1 MGIFDAISNIAEMA
15 VDPIIALATGGP
27 SAAVATVARP
37 PERTQTF
44 ENSRRSQ
51 IMYQQ
56 DPGLSQG
63 FSGMTPSRAS
73 SGSSSF
79 FGSLGQT
86 IGGFGRDVGGFVQ
99 DIAPALNLF
108 GIGGQPQRTNAGT
121 AISVDVGRPQETAQ
135 SGEILGANLGLAPA
149 LFQGARSFLRTP
161 GGQTALGFGAGAL
174 GAALSG
180 GADGKPRI
188 TRRMKSDVR
197 RIYNMS
203 MGNPDITAQILNQ
216 MGTYPRITFDAA
228 TVFFILTKRFRN
240 DGPVVTKAAVRK
252 TKTTLRRM
260 KGVVDMYNSVCKPTA
275 TRRRAAPSRA
285 KAVQL
290 ISNK

>member
-1 MGIFDAISNIAEMA
+1 MGFLDSIGTVLERVVPTAIGF
-15 VDPIIALATGGP
+15 ATGGP
-27 SAAVATVARP
+27 IGAATSFAGVEQAKRKQKNL
-37 PERTQTF
+37 ERA
-44 ENSRRSQ
+44 EY
-51 IMYQQ
+51 MYQQ

-63 FSGMTPSRAS
+63 FSGFQPSTAS
-73 SGSSSF
+73 SGSGGF
-79 FGSLGQT
+79 FGNLGQT
-86 IGGFGRDVGGFVQ
+86 IGSFGRDVGGFVS

-108 GIGGQPQRTNAGT
+108 GVGQGLQRTNAGT
-121 AISVDVGRPQETAQ
+121 ATTINMQAPQETAS
-135 SGEILGANLGLAPA
+135 SGEILGANLGLGSNLIQAA
-149 LFQGARSFLRTP
+149 TRFARSP
-161 GGQTALGFGAGAL
+161 AGGSAIGFGAGAL

-180 GADGKPRI
+180 GVDGTPRI

-216 MGTYPRITFDAA
+216 MGTYPKINFNAP

-260 KGVVDMYNSVCKPTA
+260 KGVVDMYNSVCKPT
-275 TRRRAAPSRA
+275 TRRAPARRAAP

-290 ISNK
+290 IKN

>member
-15 VDPIIALATGGP
+15 VDPLVALVTGGP
-27 SAAVATVARP
+27 TSAVATVGRP
-37 PERTQTF
+37 PERTPILERNEAMIYTQ
-44 ENSRRSQ
+44 E
-51 IMYQQ
+51 
-56 DPGLSQG
+56 
-63 FSGMTPSRAS
+63 
-73 SGSSSF
+73 GSSARSFQGPQAQNIISRSAGGGF
-79 FGSLGQT
+79 FGNLGQT
-86 IGGFGRDVGGFVQ
+86 IGSFGRDVGGFVQ

-108 GIGGQPQRTNAGT
+108 GVGSGIQRTNSGT
-121 AISVDVGRPQETAQ
+121 ATTIINQRPDESAS
-135 SGEILGANLGLAPA
+135 SGEILGANLGLGSNLIQAA
-149 LFQGARSFLRTP
+149 TRFARSP
-161 GGQTALGFGAGAL
+161 AGGTAIGFGAGAL
-174 GAALSG
+174 GAALGG

-216 MGTYPRITFDAA
+216 MGTYPRIQFDAA

-252 TKTTLRRM
+252 TKSTLRRM
-260 KGVVDMYNSVCKPTA
+260 KGVVDMYNSVCKPT
-275 TRRRAAPSRA
+275 TRRAPMRRAAP

-290 ISNK
+290 IKN

>member
-1 MGIFDAISNIAEMA
+1 MGFLDSIGTVLERVVPTAIGF
-15 VDPIIALATGGP
+15 ATGGP
-27 SAAVATVARP
+27 IGAATSFAGV
-37 PERTQTF
+37 ERAKRTEKNIERANF
-44 ENSRRSQ
+44 
-51 IMYQQ
+51 MYQQ

-63 FSGMTPSRAS
+63 FNGMSPSTAS
-73 SGSSSF
+73 SGSGSF
-79 FGSLGQT
+79 FGNLGQT

-108 GIGGQPQRTNAGT
+108 GVGSGMQRTNAGT
-121 AISVDVGRPQETAQ
+121 ATTIINQRPDETAQ
-135 SGEILGANLGLAPA
+135 SGEILGANLGLGSNLIQAA
-149 LFQGARSFLRTP
+149 TRFARSP
-161 GGQTALGFGAGAL
+161 GGGTALGFGAGAL
-174 GAALSG
+174 GAALGG

-216 MGTYPRITFDAA
+216 MGTYPRIRFDAA

-260 KGVVDMYNSVCKPTA
+260 KGVVDMYNTVCKPT
-275 TRRRAAPSRA
+275 TRRAPARRAAP

-290 ISNK
+290 IKN